1 MNKPDASLSA
11 LLERLESEWEIAD
24 GRTVRL
30 CRDAHGGYWV
40 IDGAERIVPL
50 AEFADDYHARSRS
63 LIARER
69 AAAMREIA
77 NGVQAAFAR
86 VVARVQQAVGA
97 RTARA

>member
-1 MNKPDASLSA
+1 MNKPDTSLNA
-11 LLERLESEWEIAD
+11 LLERLESKWEIAD

-40 IDGAERIVPL
+40 IDDAERIVPL
-50 AEFADDYHARSRS
+50 AEFADDYHTRSHAVV
-63 LIARER
+63 ARER

-77 NGVQAAFAR
+77 NGVKAVFVRLNSRLRQA
-86 VVARVQQAVGA
+86 GM